1 MPQMPPMP
9 KGVTSLEDLE
19 RQARAS
25 GQTPPP
31 GFARLGPQTGPVSLS
46 HETSRMQNG
55 TFAAPAAAPSPPR
68 SAQATPPGFPSSG
81 ASNVHTGQASAGQD
95 SGKTLLNLLSKVSVD
110 APREQPQMTA
120 VIPPPGC
127 PPSSNQAS
135 ISWGASP
142 QLQGI
147 WGAPGPSSSGA
158 QATWGAPLSTTP
170 RATPS
175 AAQPSQGNAG
185 EQAEMG
191 LLQQSQPP
199 FTAFSQAARMPPG
212 GLADQPGSANREQA
226 SAAAV
231 LGLNRRASS
240 GPVQPDI
247 DGRRDF
253 QFPNHASDPLLAML
267 GQHRSSAAP
276 GNCFVPTCV
285 HDHACSDI
293 LYNYVVS
300 NSKLQITSLHVHMY
314 LKHLVRQPST
324 ALLHVQAHPLHHH
337 ATLACKCVTCVAG
350 EMLVQV

>member
-1 MPQMPPMP
+1 MVYKISGSHAVHFVGSGFPAQPSPAFDFRALAQAAGQGLPQMPPMP

-31 GFARLGPQTGPVSLS
+31 GFARLGPQMGPVSLS

-55 TFAAPAAAPSPPR
+55 TIAAPSPPR
-68 SAQATPPGFPSSG
+68 SAQATPPGFPSWG

-120 VIPPPGC
+120 VIPQPGF

-135 ISWGASP
+135 INWGASP

-147 WGAPGPSSSGA
+147 WGAPGPSSSGT

-170 RATPS
+170 RANPS

-191 LLQQSQPP
+191 LLQQSQPA
-199 FTAFSQAARMPPG
+199 FTAFAQAARMPPG

-247 DGRRDF
+247 DGRRDS

-267 GQHRSSAAP
+267 GQHRSSAAS

-285 HDHACSDI
+285 HDHA
-293 LYNYVVS
+293 
-300 NSKLQITSLHVHMY
+300 
-314 LKHLVRQPST
+314 
-324 ALLHVQAHPLHHH
+324 
-337 ATLACKCVTCVAG
+337 
-350 EMLVQV
+350 